1 MLSLCFSLLTLT
13 YLFSISFNFFNIV
26 LELLSYGLQ
35 LLPLFHKFFV
45 LFCSTKTK
53 QTIIAIT
60 KFYTKINHHYN
71 NWMLLS
77 QPTTKIWK
85 SSNETPKAS
94 TSITHSGSATVKLN
108 RKLLLCYLSK
118 YGEGS
123 LYLYTNQLQSFYFW
137 QMYMKSLNSNM
148 QKLKCYLWAELL

>member
-35 LLPLFHKFFV
+35 LLLLFHKFFV

-60 KFYTKINHHYN
+60 KFYTKINRHYN

-85 SSNETPKAS
+85 SSNETPK
-94 TSITHSGSATVKLN
+94 
-108 RKLLLCYLSK
+108 LLLCYLPK
-118 YGEGS
+118 CGEGS

-137 QMYMKSLNSNM
+137 QMYMKSLNSNI